1 MKPSVYLAGPI
12 AGLHYDAAQDW
23 RSAVRDAL
31 APEIDAFSPLRSKE
45 YLRKEGVLRDQYAY
59 APLSSDRGIT
69 TRDHFDCQRC
79 DIIFCNLLGANSVS
93 IGTVMEI
100 AWSYSYSKPLVL
112 LMEPSGNIQIDA
124 NYSNTGWVNLF
135 PSETDNLSQL
145 WSVPHT
151 LGSAKL
157 RIYDPSYSTQ
167 TLATVGLYIF
177 SSSAAAGGLYW
188 D

>member
-112 LMEPSGNIQIDA
+112 LMEPSGNIHDHPMVREA
-124 NYSNTGWVNLF
+124 TGFRVESLEQGVEIARAVLL
-135 PSETDNLSQL
+135 PRR
-145 WSVPHT
+145 P
-151 LGSAKL
+151 GA
-157 RIYDPSYSTQ
+157 
-167 TLATVGLYIF
+167 
-177 SSSAAAGGLYW
+177 
-188 D
+188 